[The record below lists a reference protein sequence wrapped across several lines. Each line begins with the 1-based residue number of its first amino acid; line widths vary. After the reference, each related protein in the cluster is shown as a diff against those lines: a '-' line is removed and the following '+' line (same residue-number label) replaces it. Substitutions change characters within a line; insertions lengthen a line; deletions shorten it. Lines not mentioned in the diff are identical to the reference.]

1 MTNRL
6 YYTDAYR
13 TEFSSAVSERAS
25 DGTRV
30 YLDET
35 AFYPTSGGQ
44 PHDIGTLGGTR
55 VIDVVDEGERIAH
68 VLAAPLADHDDMRV
82 SGRVDW
88 ARRFDHMQQHTGQH
102 LVSAVFEDLFGAK
115 TVSVHFGPEYSTLD
129 LDAETITRDQMVAA
143 EARAN
148 ELVADARAVN
158 VTFEDSESAIGL
170 RKPSDRPGLLRIVS
184 IAEVDRSACGGTH
197 VRSTAEIGA
206 ILLRSVER
214 VRKTSRVEFVCGQRA
229 VRRARR
235 DFEALTRIASSLSAA
250 VDDAAS
256 VVATQ
261 SDRLKDAENA
271 RKKLEKEV
279 AGARARDRYEAAT
292 PNASGVRVMVVRD
305 ASSIDELRTLA
316 QAALSL
322 PKAVVVGALASPP
335 SLFVAASED
344 SGLDAG
350 KLIKE
355 QLTAVGGRGGG
366 SPRIAQGSV
375 PEASQVDD
383 ALSSL
388 LKSIG

>member
-1 MTNRL
+1 MCIRDRAL
-6 YYTDAYR
+6 
-13 TEFSSAVSERAS
+13 AVPPAI
-25 DGTRV
+25 
-30 YLDET
+30 L
-35 AFYPTSGGQ
+35 
-44 PHDIGTLGGTR
+44 LG
-55 VIDVVDEGERIAH
+55 
-68 VLAAPLADHDDMRV
+68 VLAAV
-82 SGRVDW
+82 
-88 ARRFDHMQQHTGQH
+88 RR
-102 LVSAVFEDLFGAK
+102 
-115 TVSVHFGPEYSTLD
+115 
-129 LDAETITRDQMVAA
+129 
-143 EARAN
+143 
-148 ELVADARAVN
+148 
-158 VTFEDSESAIGL
+158 
-170 RKPSDRPGLLRIVS
+170 
-184 IAEVDRSACGGTH
+184 RSAW
-197 VRSTAEIGA
+197 
-206 ILLRSVER
+206 
-214 VRKTSRVEFVCGQRA
+214 
-229 VRRARR
+229 
-235 DFEALTRIASSLSAA
+235 DALTRIASSLSAA